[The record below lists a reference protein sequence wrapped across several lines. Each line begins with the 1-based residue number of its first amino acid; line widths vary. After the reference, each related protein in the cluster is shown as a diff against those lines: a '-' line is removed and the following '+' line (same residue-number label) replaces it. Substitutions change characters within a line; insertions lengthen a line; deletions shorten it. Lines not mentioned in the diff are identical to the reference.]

1 MRLKRAE
8 SIGVVVDFQERVVPR
23 VDGSQDLVA
32 GMERLVRGL
41 QVLGVPLAL
50 VQHNTKGLGETVAP
64 IRGLME
70 GSPRFE
76 KITFSGCGEA
86 GFLEHLRRS
95 GRAAVIVAGTE
106 SHVCVLQTVLD
117 LLASGFT
124 VAVVEDA
131 VGSRRPTDRRVAL
144 ERMRQ
149 EGARITTVESLL
161 YELTERAG
169 TDVFRG
175 ILSIVK

>member
-1 MRLKRAE
+1 
-8 SIGVVVDFQERVVPR
+8 
-23 VDGSQDLVA
+23 
-32 GMERLVRGL
+32 
-41 QVLGVPLAL
+41 
-50 VQHNTKGLGETVAP
+50 
-64 IRGLME
+64 
-70 GSPRFE
+70 
-76 KITFSGCGEA
+76 
-86 GFLEHLRRS
+86 
-95 GRAAVIVAGTE
+95 VIVAGTE